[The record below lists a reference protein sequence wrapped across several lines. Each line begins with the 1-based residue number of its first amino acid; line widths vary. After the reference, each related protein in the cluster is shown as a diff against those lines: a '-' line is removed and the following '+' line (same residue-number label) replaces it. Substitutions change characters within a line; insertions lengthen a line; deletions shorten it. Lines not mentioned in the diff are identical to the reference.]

1 MIRNDIVFLRLVLM
15 VWFLGLTS
23 CRCSKP
29 FIPENVLIEFSNQD
43 LYVEG
48 SDQTSDLGTANFTT
62 RFQGSDS
69 RLKLIQSPNIDEAEA
84 ESRARDR
91 IYFVTSLYKT
101 QVSPYP
107 DRLSNVISCE
117 SLPVTS
123 SREIAG
129 GWIKRVQLWAN
140 ERYTFGSC
148 EKNQQTQLALVM
160 MVYCKQ
166 KKAYFDLEYFVGDKD
181 HTDANLSR
189 ANVFENSIKCR

>member
-1 MIRNDIVFLRLVLM
+1 MIKRGSLLVRLVLM
-15 VWFLGLTS
+15 VWLVSLTS
-23 CRCSKP
+23 CRFNKP
-29 FIPENVLIEFSNQD
+29 VIPENVLIEFSNQD

-48 SDQTSDLGTANFTT
+48 SDQTSILAGSNFTT
-62 RFQGSDS
+62 RFHGSDS
-69 RLKLIQSPNIDEAEA
+69 RLKVIQNHNIDEAEA
-84 ESRARDR
+84 ESRSRDR

-117 SLPVTS
+117 NLPVTN
-123 SREIAG
+123 SREIPG

-148 EKNQQTQLALVM
+148 EKGQQTQLALVI
-160 MVYCKQ
+160 MVYCKE
-166 KKAYFDLEYFVGDKD
+166 KRAYLDLEYFVGDKD

-189 ANVFENSIKCR
+189 ANAFESSIKCR

>member
-1 MIRNDIVFLRLVLM
+1 MIKRGSLLVRFVLM
-15 VWFLGLTS
+15 VWLVSLTS
-23 CRCSKP
+23 CRFNKP
-29 FIPENVLIEFSNQD
+29 VIPENVLIEFSNQD

-48 SDQTSDLGTANFTT
+48 SDQTSILAGSNFTT
-62 RFQGSDS
+62 RFHGSDS
-69 RLKLIQSPNIDEAEA
+69 RLKVIQNHNIDEAEA

-117 SLPVTS
+117 SLPVKN
-123 SREIAG
+123 SREIPG

-148 EKNQQTQLALVM
+148 EKGQQTQLALVI
-160 MVYCKQ
+160 MVYCKE
-166 KKAYFDLEYFVGDKD
+166 KRAYLDLEYFVGDKD
-181 HTDANLSR
+181 HTDANLGR
-189 ANVFENSIKCR
+189 ANAFESSIKCR